1 MMNRQDRRAVR
12 TLVNI
17 RWLPYVIPD
26 SMLSAGEESDEQTHA
41 YRKNQMNAEEANPA
55 RGVAGRPRKGCGAK
69 AGFGGDFCFESR
81 GYDYCGGR
89 R

>member
-1 MMNRQDRRAVR
+1 MTAMKNRQDRRVVR

-41 YRKNQMNAEEANPA
+41 YRKKDE
-55 RGVAGRPRKGCGAK
+55 R
-69 AGFGGDFCFESR
+69 
-81 GYDYCGGR
+81 
-89 R
+89 